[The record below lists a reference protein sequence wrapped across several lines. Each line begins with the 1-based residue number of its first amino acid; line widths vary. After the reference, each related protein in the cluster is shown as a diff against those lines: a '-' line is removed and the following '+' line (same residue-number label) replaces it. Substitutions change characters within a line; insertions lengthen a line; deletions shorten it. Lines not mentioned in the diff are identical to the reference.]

1 MYEVLIVEDDPM
13 VAMINKQYVN
23 QNPHFH
29 VAATCRD
36 GDSAMD
42 YLKEH
47 TVHLVIL
54 DVFMPGT
61 DGLALLR
68 QIRTKQLPVEVI
80 MVTAA
85 NDSATL
91 DEALHLGILDYLV
104 KPFVSAR
111 FQTAL
116 DKFLAQR
123 NAFRNL
129 SSLNQQNIDH
139 IMETTHRKQ
148 ADIAPKGIQDKTL
161 EIICS
166 YMQNAPDKGFT
177 SEELADKVGLS
188 RVTVRRYMNHLLE
201 KGDIA
206 GNMNY
211 ETGGRPCLIY
221 TWNKS

>member
-29 VAATCRD
+29 TAAVCRD
-36 GDSAMD
+36 GDSALE
-42 YLKEH
+42 YLKGH
-47 TVHLVIL
+47 DIHLVIL
-54 DVFMPGT
+54 DVFMPGI

-68 QIRTKQLPVEVI
+68 QIRSLQMPVEII

-85 NDSATL
+85 NDSRTL

-104 KPFVSAR
+104 KPFIGAR

-116 DKFLAQR
+116 EKFLAQKQ
-123 NAFRNL
+123 AFRNL

-139 IMETTHRKQ
+139 IMTAHRRD
-148 ADIAPKGIQDKTL
+148 AELNPKGIQDKTL

-166 YMQNAPDKGFT
+166 HLQSSPDMGFT

-188 RVTVRRYMNHLLE
+188 RVTVRRYMNYLLD
-201 KGDIA
+201 KGDII
-206 GNMNY
+206 GDMNY

-221 TWNKS
+221 RWNRR